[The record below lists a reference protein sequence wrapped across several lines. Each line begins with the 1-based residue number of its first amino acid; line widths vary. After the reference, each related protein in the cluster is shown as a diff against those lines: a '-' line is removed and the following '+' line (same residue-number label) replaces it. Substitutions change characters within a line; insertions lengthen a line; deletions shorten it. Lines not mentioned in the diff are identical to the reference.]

1 MRRSNISINLERLMR
16 TIEISGEIGELSK
29 GGICR
34 LALTDEDK
42 QMRDLFVEWMKM
54 IDLEVRVDDFGN
66 IYGRKEGED
75 SSAPAILIGSHLDT
89 QPEGG
94 RYDGILGVL
103 TALEVLTTFHEQ
115 NKVFN
120 NPIEIVNFTNEEGAR
135 FSPPLLGS
143 GGLSEQFTKEF
154 IYSRTDANK
163 NTFEEELKRIGYQ
176 GCKKNRI
183 NNIGSYLELHI
194 EQGPILERNGLDIGV
209 VTGIQGMSWMEVK
222 ITGKSDHAGSTPMNM
237 RTDALQI
244 ATKLIQKITDFVVEY
259 DNKALITIGRFIA
272 YPNSINSIPSEVI
285 FSMDIRHS
293 NDTIKEYLTNIVM
306 EKLNVMACAENASIE
321 INKIW
326 NAESVDF
333 SDCLIQTI
341 SKNAKDL
348 GYSNQKIVSGAGHDA
363 KYMNKLGLTSMIFV
377 PSQGGKSHC
386 QEEFTSK
393 NSIEKGAN
401 LLLYTVCQLA
411 KEVETLN

>member
-1 MRRSNISINLERLMR
+1 
-16 TIEISGEIGELSK
+16 
-29 GGICR
+29 
-34 LALTDEDK
+34 
-42 QMRDLFVEWMKM
+42 
-54 IDLEVRVDDFGN
+54 
-66 IYGRKEGED
+66 
-75 SSAPAILIGSHLDT
+75 
-89 QPEGG
+89 
-94 RYDGILGVL
+94 
-103 TALEVLTTFHEQ
+103 
-115 NKVFN
+115 
-120 NPIEIVNFTNEEGAR
+120 FTNEEGAR

-306 EKLNVMACAENASIE
+306 EKLNGMACAENASIE

-348 GYSNQKIVSGAGHDA
+348 GYSNQKIV
-363 KYMNKLGLTSMIFV
+363 
-377 PSQGGKSHC
+377 
-386 QEEFTSK
+386 
-393 NSIEKGAN
+393 
-401 LLLYTVCQLA
+401 
-411 KEVETLN
+411 

>member
-75 SSAPAILIGSHLDT
+75 SSAPAILLGSHLDT

-194 EQGPILERNGLDIGV
+194 EQGPILERNGLDMGV
-209 VTGIQGMSWMEVK
+209 VTGIQGMRWMEVK

-293 NDTIKEYLTNIVM
+293 NDTIKEYLTN
-306 EKLNVMACAENASIE
+306 
-321 INKIW
+321 
-326 NAESVDF
+326 
-333 SDCLIQTI
+333 
-341 SKNAKDL
+341 
-348 GYSNQKIVSGAGHDA
+348 
-363 KYMNKLGLTSMIFV
+363 
-377 PSQGGKSHC
+377 
-386 QEEFTSK
+386 
-393 NSIEKGAN
+393 
-401 LLLYTVCQLA
+401 
-411 KEVETLN
+411 